1 MKYAPF
7 LGGKRMYVPKP
18 IDTEKIILGKDIL
31 ELSEKL
37 AKNTHEVWAIQRIKD
52 GWKYGEKRDDS
63 KKETPC
69 LVEYEKLP
77 EEEKLYDRETAMET
91 LKVIQK
97 LGYEIKKK

>member
-31 ELSEKL
+31 GLSEKL

-52 GWKYGEKRDDS
+52 GWKYGSLFHRLNESFRWLLLQS
-63 KKETPC
+63 
-69 LVEYEKLP
+69 VSQSQQ
-77 EEEKLYDRETAMET
+77 LY
-91 LKVIQK
+91 QK
-97 LGYEIKKK
+97 